1 MATLATL
8 VDWITTATGVR
19 EAAGERE
26 LIRGNED
33 FRLRALP
40 NEEIY
45 FFVREVDNS
54 RVIPLADQRATRVC
68 WKVIGASCLA
78 VLLLIGVLAPLGYN
92 LLAGY
97 QINALEKEQQVLLRE
112 RTVLELKEAQLVSP
126 KRLAELGRMQLL
138 VDPAPETVVA
148 LAPAANDG
156 NYLALNQS
164 QSQ

>member
-54 RVIPLADQRATRVC
+54 RVIPIADQRATRVC
-68 WKVIGASCLA
+68 WKVIGASCLDR
-78 VLLLIGVLAPLGYN
+78 
-92 LLAGY
+92 
-97 QINALEKEQQVLLRE
+97 KS
-112 RTVLELKEAQLVSP
+112 T
-126 KRLAELGRMQLL
+126 RLNSSHTDISRM
-138 VDPAPETVVA
+138 PSSA
-148 LAPAANDG
+148 
-156 NYLALNQS
+156 
-164 QSQ
+164 